1 MRSAV
6 VRTRR
11 RTLISVVVT
20 VAALGWAP
28 GQALA
33 ADSPVDP
40 LLGSVAQTTSG
51 AADLVDPVQ
60 GIVDQAADTVS
71 GTADTLSDPLP
82 DPVDEVVDTT
92 TDTVEGVSG
101 ATSGIVDPVSDATSG
116 TVDAVAGST
125 TDVVD
130 GVTDALG
137 DRLRLERFDVAGRS
151 VCGRG
156 AGCVLSRIFRQGWD
170 RLGVVDQG
178 DGVRRLRR
186 SGPARGTRRRWSG
199 LRRRLDTLRHGD
211 TDDVRDDEPGR
222 PGFTGGK
229 GRRDHPQA
237 AGLHRLGSAHLDR
250 RGTRALDRGGG
261 RRVPRRTSIPIQRL
275 GLKLL
280 TQPPRTPRSCPRSA
294 GRPRPS
300 ARSRASTS
308 PSWPTAT

>member
-51 AADLVDPVQ
+51 MADLVDPIQ
-60 GIVDQAADTVS
+60 GAVDQAADTVS
-71 GTADTLSDPLP
+71 GTADTLVRPLARP
-82 DPVDEVVDTT
+82 CGRGRGHDDRHGRRRLRSHLRGRGPRLRRHIRDRGCGRRLDHRRR
-92 TDTVEGVSG
+92 GRG
-101 ATSGIVDPVSDATSG
+101 HGRPR
-116 TVDAVAGST
+116 
-125 TDVVD
+125 
-130 GVTDALG
+130 

-151 VCGRG
+151 VSGRG
-156 AGCVLSRIFRQGWD
+156 AGCLLSRIFRQGWD

-178 DGVRRLRR
+178 DGVRPLRR
-186 SGPARGTRRRWSG
+186 SGPPRGTRRRWSG

-237 AGLHRLGSAHLDR
+237 VGLHRLGSAHLDR

-261 RRVPRRTSIPIQRL
+261 RRVPRRTSIPIQPL

>member
-51 AADLVDPVQ
+51 MADLVDPIQ
-60 GIVDQAADTVS
+60 GAVDQAADTVS

-101 ATSGIVDPVSDATSG
+101 ATSGAVDPVSDATSG

-137 DRLRLERFDVAGRS
+137 TASGSNGSTLPAGASLGGEPGASSAGSSGRDGTGSASSTRAMEFGPSGGAALLEAREGAGPASDVSSTPCVTVTPTTCETTSQAAQDSLAGR
-151 VCGRG
+151 VAEIIRKLLAFTGWG
-156 AGCVLSRIFRQGWD
+156 ALTWIAVALGLSIVGAAA
-170 RLGVVDQG
+170 VY
-178 DGVRRLRR
+178 
-186 SGPARGTRRRWSG
+186 
-199 LRRRLDTLRHGD
+199 HG
-211 TDDVRDDEPGR
+211 GR
-222 PGFTGGK
+222 PS
-229 GRRDHPQA
+229 RY
-237 AGLHRLGSAHLDR
+237 S
-250 RGTRALDRGGG
+250 
-261 RRVPRRTSIPIQRL
+261 
-275 GLKLL
+275 
-280 TQPPRTPRSCPRSA
+280 RSA
-294 GRPRPS
+294 S
-300 ARSRASTS
+300 SS
-308 PSWPTAT
+308 

>member
-6 VRTRR
+6 VRARR

-33 ADSPVDP
+33 ASSPDDP

-71 GTADTLSDPLP
+71 GAAETLSDPLP

-101 ATSGIVDPVSDATSG
+101 ATSGVVDPVSDATSG

-125 TDVVD
+125 TDVVG

-137 DRLRLERFDVAGRS
+137 TAASGSSGSSTLPAGASVGGQPGVSSAGSSGRDGTGSVSSTRAMEFGPSGGAALLEAREGAVPASDIGSTPCVSVTPTTCETSQAAPDSLAGRVAAIIRKLLAFS
-151 VCGRG
+151 GWE
-156 AGCVLSRIFRQGWD
+156 ALPWIAAALVLSIV
-170 RLGVVDQG
+170 GVAV
-178 DGVRRLRR
+178 V
-186 SGPARGTRRRWSG
+186 RGT
-199 LRRRLDTLRHGD
+199 
-211 TDDVRDDEPGR
+211 
-222 PGFTGGK
+222 
-229 GRRDHPQA
+229 GRRP
-237 AGLHRLGSAHLDR
+237 RYSGSA
-250 RGTRALDRGGG
+250 
-261 RRVPRRTSIPIQRL
+261 S
-275 GLKLL
+275 
-280 TQPPRTPRSCPRSA
+280 SS
-294 GRPRPS
+294 
-300 ARSRASTS
+300 
-308 PSWPTAT
+308 

>member
-33 ADSPVDP
+33 GDSPVDP

-51 AADLVDPVQ
+51 AADLVDPIE
-60 GIVDQAADTVS
+60 GTVDQAADTVS
-71 GTADTLSDPLP
+71 GTAENLSDPLP

-137 DRLRLERFDVAGRS
+137 TAAAGSNGSTLPAGASVGGEPGASSAGSSVRDGTGSASSTRAMEFGTSGALLEAREGAGPASDVGSTPCVTVTPTTCETTSQAAQDSLAGR
-151 VCGRG
+151 V
-156 AGCVLSRIFRQGWD
+156 AEI
-170 RLGVVDQG
+170 
-178 DGVRRLRR
+178 LRKLL
-186 SGPARGTRRRWSG
+186 A
-199 LRRRLDTLRHGD
+199 
-211 TDDVRDDEPGR
+211 
-222 PGFTGGK
+222 FTGWGALTWIAVAL
-229 GRRDHPQA
+229 GLSIVGA
-237 AGLHRLGSAHLDR
+237 AAVYH
-250 RGTRALDRGGG
+250 GG
-261 RRVPRRTSIPIQRL
+261 RRPRYS
-275 GLKLL
+275 G
-280 TQPPRTPRSCPRSA
+280 SA
-294 GRPRPS
+294 S
-300 ARSRASTS
+300 SS
-308 PSWPTAT
+308 

>member
-51 AADLVDPVQ
+51 MADLVDPIQ
-60 GIVDQAADTVS
+60 GVVDQAADTVS

-101 ATSGIVDPVSDATSG
+101 ATSGAVDPVSDATSG

-137 DRLRLERFDVAGRS
+137 TASGSNGSTLPAGASLGGEPGASSAGSSVRDGTGSASSTRAMEFGPSGGAALLEAREGAGPASDVGSTPCVTVTPTTCETTSQAAQDSLAGR
-151 VCGRG
+151 VAEIIRKLLAFTGWG
-156 AGCVLSRIFRQGWD
+156 ALTWIAVALGLSIVGAAA
-170 RLGVVDQG
+170 VY
-178 DGVRRLRR
+178 
-186 SGPARGTRRRWSG
+186 
-199 LRRRLDTLRHGD
+199 HG
-211 TDDVRDDEPGR
+211 GR
-222 PGFTGGK
+222 PS
-229 GRRDHPQA
+229 RY
-237 AGLHRLGSAHLDR
+237 S
-250 RGTRALDRGGG
+250 
-261 RRVPRRTSIPIQRL
+261 
-275 GLKLL
+275 
-280 TQPPRTPRSCPRSA
+280 RSA
-294 GRPRPS
+294 S
-300 ARSRASTS
+300 SS
-308 PSWPTAT
+308 

>member
-1 MRSAV
+1 MGSAV

-51 AADLVDPVQ
+51 AADPVDPVQ

-92 TDTVEGVSG
+92 TDTVEGRLRCHLRDRGPRLRRHIRDRGCGRRLDHRRRGRSHG
-101 ATSGIVDPVSDATSG
+101 RPRD
-116 TVDAVAGST
+116 
-125 TDVVD
+125 
-130 GVTDALG
+130 
-137 DRLRLERFDVAGRS
+137 DRLRLERRDLAGRS
-151 VCGRG
+151 VSGRG

-178 DGVRRLRR
+178 DGVRPLRR
-186 SGPARGTRRRWSG
+186 SGPTRGTRRRWSG

-211 TDDVRDDEPGR
+211 TDDMRDDEPGR
-222 PGFTGGK
+222 ARIHLAGTVAEIIRKLLAFTGWGALTWIAVAL
-229 GRRDHPQA
+229 GLSIVGA
-237 AGLHRLGSAHLDR
+237 AAVYH
-250 RGTRALDRGGG
+250 GG
-261 RRVPRRTSIPIQRL
+261 RRPRYS
-275 GLKLL
+275 G
-280 TQPPRTPRSCPRSA
+280 SA
-294 GRPRPS
+294 S
-300 ARSRASTS
+300 SS
-308 PSWPTAT
+308 

>member
-1 MRSAV
+1 MGDASVSTAEMVWRDGMRSAV
-6 VRTRR
+6 FRTRR
-11 RTLISVVVT
+11 RTLVSVVVT

-33 ADSPVDP
+33 GDSPVDP

-130 GVTDALG
+130 GVTNALG
-137 DRLRLERFDVAGRS
+137 STASGSNGSTLPAGASVGGEPGASSAGSSVRDGTGSASSTRAMEFGTSGGAALLEAREGAGPVSDVGSTPCVTVTPTTCETTSQAAQDSLAGR
-151 VCGRG
+151 VAEIIRKLL
-156 AGCVLSRIFRQGWD
+156 A
-170 RLGVVDQG
+170 
-178 DGVRRLRR
+178 
-186 SGPARGTRRRWSG
+186 
-199 LRRRLDTLRHGD
+199 
-211 TDDVRDDEPGR
+211 
-222 PGFTGGK
+222 FTGWGALTWIAVAL
-229 GRRDHPQA
+229 GLSIVGA
-237 AGLHRLGSAHLDR
+237 AAVYL
-250 RGTRALDRGGG
+250 GG
-261 RRVPRRTSIPIQRL
+261 RRPRYS
-275 GLKLL
+275 G
-280 TQPPRTPRSCPRSA
+280 SA
-294 GRPRPS
+294 S
-300 ARSRASTS
+300 SS
-308 PSWPTAT
+308 